1 MTTSAVYDRQRASA
15 PGLAYYSLPESSS
28 SSSQASHGSSVGTKS
43 LPEQRPGSQSHYTLR
58 NSVPEPGP
66 SRSHHPPLSEPGP
79 SSRSHYPPSSL
90 ESTHWEPN
98 IQRIPANCSLSTL
111 ENARYSLESDPK
123 PDHPNEDRHFALEN
137 RTFKV
142 FAVFDGHDGGR
153 AAGFTSYY
161 MRQLFSAVS
170 WERAVMTGGEIIA
183 QAMDQFFR
191 TTDKEFFN
199 SIRQYISEVQSLKS
213 VIPPVSS

>member
-1 MTTSAVYDRQRASA
+1 MTSSAVYDRQRASA
-15 PGLAYYSLPESSS
+15 PGLAYYSLPEASSS
-28 SSSQASHGSSVGTKS
+28 ASHASSGGTKS
-43 LPEQRPGSQSHYTLR
+43 LPEQRHSSQSQYNHR
-58 NSVPEPGP
+58 SSVPEPGP
-66 SRSHHPPLSEPGP
+66 SLQSHHPPLSEPGP
-79 SSRSHYPPSSL
+79 SSQGRYPLTSL
-90 ESTHWEPN
+90 ESTHWEPCV
-98 IQRIPANCSLSTL
+98 QRTPANCSLSTL
-111 ENARYSLESDPK
+111 ENARYSLESEPK

-153 AAGFTSYY
+153 AAGFASYY

-170 WERAVMTGGEIIA
+170 WERAVTTGGEIIA

-191 TTDKEFFN
+191 TTDKEFFS
-199 SIRQYISEVQSLKS
+199 SIRQYITEVQSLKS